1 MSALQL
7 TLSSTTPAL
16 HPPFSSIPL
25 LLPAGRDRG
34 EILLAVCMRGALAPL
49 RGVLM
54 IEQQLSPPLSL
65 SSLTLPSRCAG
76 KKART
81 EEGHALDKVNVFWT
95 PVDSTVARKVNPEPI
110 QLSIGA
116 SRSQVRISKAVA
128 EEAGIPP
135 ELCKIKGP
143 NKGVFERN
151 LVSMDKDF
159 NILEVQDG
167 SVEGSHWGFG
177 SRNTTDG
184 QFELLKRFS
193 VEKVAAVAMEEEE
206 EEAE

>member
-1 MSALQL
+1 M
-7 TLSSTTPAL
+7 
-16 HPPFSSIPL
+16 
-25 LLPAGRDRG
+25 
-34 EILLAVCMRGALAPL
+34 
-49 RGVLM
+49 M
-54 IEQQLSPPLSL
+54 IEQHLSPLSL
-65 SSLTLPSRCAG
+65 SSLSLPSRCAG

-81 EEGHALDKVNVFWT
+81 PEGDALGFVNVFWT
-95 PVDSTVARKVNPEPI
+95 REDSTVVKVTPKPI
-110 QLSIGA
+110 QLSIGKT
-116 SRSQVRISKAVA
+116 RSQVRISKALA
-128 EEAGIPP
+128 EETGIPP

-177 SRNTTDG
+177 SRKTTAE

-193 VEKVAAVAMEEEE
+193 VEKVTAVAMEEEE

>member
-1 MSALQL
+1 
-7 TLSSTTPAL
+7 LSSSS
-16 HPPFSSIPL
+16 HP
-25 LLPAGRDRG
+25 
-34 EILLAVCMRGALAPL
+34 
-49 RGVLM
+49 
-54 IEQQLSPPLSL
+54 SL
-65 SSLTLPSRCAG
+65 SSHLSSLSVTAG
-76 KKART
+76 AGNRT
-81 EEGHALDKVNVFWT
+81 EEGDALGFVNVVWT
-95 PVDSTVARKVNPEPI
+95 REDSTVVKVTPKPI

-116 SRSQVRISKAVA
+116 TATRVRIPKALA
-128 EEAGIPP
+128 EKAGIPP

-177 SRNTTDG
+177 SRKTTAE

-193 VEKVAAVAMEEEE
+193 VEKVTAVAMEEEE

>member
-1 MSALQL
+1 
-7 TLSSTTPAL
+7 LSSSS
-16 HPPFSSIPL
+16 HP
-25 LLPAGRDRG
+25 
-34 EILLAVCMRGALAPL
+34 
-49 RGVLM
+49 
-54 IEQQLSPPLSL
+54 SL
-65 SSLTLPSRCAG
+65 SHSLSLPSRCAG

-116 SRSQVRISKAVA
+116 SATRVYIPRTQA
-128 EEAGIPP
+128 EKAGIPP
-135 ELCKIKGP
+135 ELCKKKG
-143 NKGVFERN
+143 KSAGTFERN